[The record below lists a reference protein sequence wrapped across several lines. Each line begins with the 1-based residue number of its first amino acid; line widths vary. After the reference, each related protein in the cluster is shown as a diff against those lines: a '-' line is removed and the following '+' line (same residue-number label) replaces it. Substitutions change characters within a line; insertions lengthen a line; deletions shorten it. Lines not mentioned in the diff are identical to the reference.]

1 VRYPLEA
8 LLDVVAAVS
17 NKAETI
23 VIGEDLGTVP
33 PGFRDSMRAS
43 GIQGYRVLLFERD
56 DGEFSAPQTYD
67 RDALACVSTHDLP
80 TLAGWWRG
88 NDITERR
95 AIGLIPDDQQD
106 AARAARRADTRAL
119 IDALDREGLLSAAD
133 RTAARRETSLADRR
147 PHAIVVATHGFLA
160 RSPCRLVTVQLEDL
174 VGAED
179 GVNIPGT
186 IDEHPNWR
194 RKLPAKLE
202 QLADMPLF
210 AAVCATMSKERPRA
224 S

>member
-1 VRYPLEA
+1 
-8 LLDVVAAVS
+8 
-17 NKAETI
+17 
-23 VIGEDLGTVP
+23 
-33 PGFRDSMRAS
+33 
-43 GIQGYRVLLFERD
+43 
-56 DGEFSAPQTYD
+56 
-67 RDALACVSTHDLP
+67 
-80 TLAGWWRG
+80 
-88 NDITERR
+88 
-95 AIGLIPDDQQD
+95 
-106 AARAARRADTRAL
+106 
-119 IDALDREGLLSAAD
+119 
-133 RTAARRETSLADRR
+133 
-147 PHAIVVATHGFLA
+147 
-160 RSPCRLVTVQLEDL
+160 LVTVQLEDL